1 VQVNHLQ
8 KSKNLAFGGLWRC
21 EKILELLGKVKN
33 TWLLKKKSLM
43 QSWCKHLVPTKKKK
57 KKLGPKLATY
67 PISNLFGT
75 SRTWPNF
82 LALKHLFSLCYTNI
96 DKYSLSLLSITTE
109 RKKEN

>member
-1 VQVNHLQ
+1 VWKNPRAVG
-8 KSKNLAFGGLWRC
+8 KSKKYLAIE
-21 EKILELLGKVKN
+21 EKIFDAI
-33 TWLLKKKSLM
+33 
-43 QSWCKHLVPTKKKK
+43 LVQTLKKK

-109 RKKEN
+109 RKKENWKYKRREVFS